1 MMSRMPL
8 RRQDD
13 PEHVR
18 SLDPSLDFM
27 RLLWGIEHGLQS
39 TSKRMEARLGITGP
53 QRLVLRIV
61 SQFPGVSPGELA
73 RIVRLHPST
82 ITGVVQ
88 RLVLKGY
95 LQREQD
101 PTDSRRVRLRL
112 REAAK
117 KYTQRP
123 GGTVEGAI
131 ARALA
136 RVPKT
141 EMRHARRVLSAIAGA
156 LEDSRQ

>member
-1 MMSRMPL
+1 MMSRMPA
-8 RRQDD
+8 RPRPD

-39 TSKRMEARLGITGP
+39 TSKRMEGRLGITGP

-88 RLVLKGY
+88 RLEQKAL
-95 LQREQD
+95 LAREQD
-101 PTDSRRVRLRL
+101 PSDSRRIRLRV
-112 REAAK
+112 RESARRF
-117 KYTQRP
+117 TQRP
-123 GGTVEGAI
+123 SGTVEGAI

-136 RVPKT
+136 RVPKVQ
-141 EMRHARRVLSAIAGA
+141 MRHARLVLSAIAGA
-156 LEDSRQ
+156 LDDARP

>member
-1 MMSRMPL
+1 MPDP
-8 RRQDD
+8 RPD

-27 RLLWGIEHGLQS
+27 RLLWGIEHSLQS

-61 SQFPGVSPGELA
+61 SQFPGVTPGELA

-88 RLVLKGY
+88 RLVQKG
-95 LQREQD
+95 LLAREQD
-101 PTDSRRVRLRL
+101 QADSRRIRLRL
-112 REAAK
+112 REGARK
-117 KYTQRP
+117 FTQRP

-136 RVPKT
+136 RVPKSQ
-141 EMRHARRVLSAIAGA
+141 MRQARLVLTAIAAA
-156 LEDSRQ
+156 LEEPKQ

>member
-1 MMSRMPL
+1 MMSRMPKAP
-8 RRQDD
+8 RPD

-18 SLDPSLDFM
+18 SLDPALDFM

-88 RLVLKGY
+88 RLVTKGF
-95 LQREQD
+95 LVREQD

-112 REAAK
+112 REAARK
-117 KYTQRP
+117 FTQRP

-141 EMRHARRVLSAIAGA
+141 QMRHARLVLTAIAGT